1 MKNKKIVDR
10 IIRLVDRIIKAKE
23 KNFNANT
30 SKLEIEINNLVY
42 ELYGLSKAEVRVIRY
57 FAQKRG
63 GLTDETGEVRCICG
77 NLYTREQCGNPYLR
91 CRRGRRTVTGEEG
104 RTNQ

>member
-1 MKNKKIVDR
+1 MAFSIVLSSKFSAAYSLALKQLPIPKINSKNNEITDR

-42 ELYGLSKAEVRVIRY
+42 ELYDLSKAEIRIIE
-57 FAQKRG
+57 KSNR
-63 GLTDETGEVRCICG
+63 
-77 NLYTREQCGNPYLR
+77 N
-91 CRRGRRTVTGEEG
+91 
-104 RTNQ
+104 